1 MSNAWDTTLRLLGRR
16 DHSMTEL
23 QQKLKQRKFSSEE
36 IREALERC
44 QELSLQSDERFVESF
59 TRTRIRQGYG
69 PVKIIQ
75 ELIARGVNR
84 EVIHRSLNEEKPD
97 WAHYATV
104 VLQKRNKSKAPW
116 SREELQKQQRFLLY
130 RGFDQETITQV
141 TKAWQLAM
149 KE

>member
-36 IREALERC
+36 IHEALERC

-69 PVKIIQ
+69 PVKII
-75 ELIARGVNR
+75 R